1 LELVARGS
9 EYLIEF
15 KTTVSIVM
23 CVRNVEKF
31 IDDCL
36 RSILNQ
42 TFNDFELL
50 VIDDLS
56 NDQTRQKIEM
66 FNDKRI
72 RFYRNEEW
80 LGIAKSRN
88 KALNLARGEYVFFTD
103 GDCVLTRNW
112 IKIGLGNFK
121 DRNCVGVEG
130 KTCYVS
136 EEYRP
141 TRSDAVTEN
150 KKGGKFM
157 TCNIAY
163 KKSVLEK
170 IGGFDERFVYFDD
183 RDLALRAQKFGRICF
198 NPEMMVFHRQ
208 ITLSPGQFVK
218 HCRRIRDQ
226 VYLYK
231 KFKDKSLFMWRII
244 SPLNLIVIMFPPL
257 VFGGLLHGTYK
268 KKADFALLPFVYV
281 RYICER
287 LNFWDMC
294 IKERVF
300 LI

>member
-1 LELVARGS
+1 
-9 EYLIEF
+9 
-15 KTTVSIVM
+15 M

-42 TFNDFELL
+42 TFNNFELL

-56 NDQTRQKIEM
+56 NDGTRQKIEKY
-66 FNDKRI
+66 NDKRI
-72 RFYRNEEW
+72 KYHRNEEW

-88 KALNLARGEYVFFTD
+88 RALNQAIGDYIFFTD
-103 GDCVLTRNW
+103 GDCVVSRNW
-112 IKIGLGNFK
+112 IEIGLGTFK

-130 KTCYVS
+130 KTYYVS
-136 EEYRP
+136 KEYIP
-141 TRSDAVTEN
+141 TRSDGVTEN

-163 KKSVLEK
+163 KKSVIEK
-170 IGGFDERFVYFDD
+170 IGGFDEKLVYFDD
-183 RDLALRAQKFGRICF
+183 RDLALRVLRFGKICF
-198 NPEMMVFHRQ
+198 NPEMMVFHKK
-208 ITLSPGQFVK
+208 ITLTPAQFVK
-218 HCRRIRDQ
+218 HCKRIRDQ

-231 KFKDKSLFMWRII
+231 KFKDKSLFIWRII

-257 VFGGLLHGTYK
+257 VFGTLIHGTYK
-268 KKADFALLPFVYV
+268 KKEDFVLLPFVYV

-294 IKERVF
+294 IRERVF